1 MDRVNI
7 FEAVWNRITG
17 YIVPGVLGVL
27 MVYGVGTSVLSQQPT
42 GSEPEG
48 GAPSYDAL
56 SGAAVS
62 NPYSPE
68 LKDIFFD
75 TNSHLI
81 REDAKPVLDENAEI
95 LKNEPGTFVVIE
107 AFCDSRESSASSL
120 GVKRAD
126 SVKDYMVDHGV
137 GPERI
142 ITASKCNIYDMQ
154 LVRSVDAERLDSR
167 VRFIALDQIKGDES
181 YAVNR

>member
-27 MVYGVGTSVLSQQPT
+27 MVYGVGTSLLSQQSI

-48 GAPSYDAL
+48 DEPSYDAL
-56 SGAAVS
+56 SGAAAS

-68 LKDIFFD
+68 LKDIFID
-75 TNSHLI
+75 TKSHLI
-81 REDAKPVLDENAEI
+81 REDAKPVLDENAEA

-107 AFCDSRESSASSL
+107 ALCDSRESSASSL
-120 GVKRAD
+120 GVKRAEG
-126 SVKDYMVDHGV
+126 VKDYIVNQGV

-142 ITASKCNIYDMQ
+142 ITANKCNIYDMK
-154 LVRSVDAERLDSR
+154 LASHVEAERLDSR
-167 VRFIALDQIKGDES
+167 VRFIALDQINGDES
-181 YAVNR
+181 YALNK

>member
-1 MDRVNI
+1 MDRVNTL
-7 FEAVWNRITG
+7 EAIWNKITR
-17 YIVPGVLGVL
+17 YIVPGTLGVL
-27 MVYGVGTSVLSQQPT
+27 MVYGAGTSVLSRQSS
-42 GSEPEG
+42 GSELKVE
-48 GAPSYDAL
+48 APSYDAL

-81 REDAKPVLDENAEI
+81 REDAKPVLDENAEV

-107 AFCDSRESSASSL
+107 AFCDSREAPASSL
-120 GVKRAD
+120 GVKRAE

-142 ITASKCNIYDMQ
+142 ITANKCNIYDMQ
-154 LVRSVDAERLDSR
+154 LVRSVDTERLDSR
-167 VRFIALDQIKGDES
+167 VRFIALDQISGDES
-181 YAVNR
+181 YALNK

>member
-1 MDRVNI
+1 MDRVNTLETI
-7 FEAVWNRITG
+7 WNRITR
-17 YIVPGVLGVL
+17 YIIPGTLGVL
-27 MVYGVGTSVLSQQPT
+27 MVYGVGTSVLSQQSI

-48 GAPSYDAL
+48 EAPSYDAL

-75 TNSHLI
+75 TNSHFI
-81 REDAKPVLDENAEI
+81 REDAKPVLDENAEA
-95 LKNEPGTFVVIE
+95 LKNEPRTFVVIE
-107 AFCDSRESSASSL
+107 AFCDSREASASSL
-120 GVKRAD
+120 GVKRAE
-126 SVKDYMVDHGV
+126 SVKDYIVSQGV

-142 ITASKCNIYDMQ
+142 ITANKCNIYDMK
-154 LVRSVDAERLDSR
+154 LASHVEAERLDSR

-181 YAVNR
+181 YALSR

>member
-1 MDRVNI
+1 MERVNTLEGI
-7 FEAVWNRITG
+7 WNKITR
-17 YIVPGVLGVL
+17 YIVPGTLGVL
-27 MVYGVGTSVLSQQPT
+27 MVYGAGTSVLSRQSS
-42 GSEPEG
+42 GSEPAGEP
-48 GAPSYDAL
+48 PSYDTL

-81 REDAKPVLDENAEI
+81 REDAKPVLDENAEA

-107 AFCDSRESSASSL
+107 AFCDSREASASSL
-120 GVKRAD
+120 GVKRAE

-137 GPERI
+137 RPERI
-142 ITASKCNIYDMQ
+142 ITANKCNIYDMQ
-154 LVRSVDAERLDSR
+154 LASHVETERLDSR
-167 VRFIALDQIKGDES
+167 VRFVALDQIKGHES
-181 YAVNR
+181 YALNR

>member
-1 MDRVNI
+1 MDRVNTL
-7 FEAVWNRITG
+7 EAIWNRITR
-17 YIVPGVLGVL
+17 YIVPGTLGVL
-27 MVYGVGTSVLSQQPT
+27 MVYGVGTSVLSQQSS

-48 GAPSYDAL
+48 EAPSYDAL

-81 REDAKPVLDENAEI
+81 RDDAKPVLDENAEA

-107 AFCDSRESSASSL
+107 AFCDSREASASSL
-120 GVKRAD
+120 GVKRAEG
-126 SVKDYMVDHGV
+126 VKDYIVSQGV

-142 ITASKCNIYDMQ
+142 ITANKCNIYDMQ
-154 LVRSVDAERLDSR
+154 LASHVEAERLDSR
-167 VRFIALDQIKGDES
+167 VRFIALDRIKGHES
-181 YAVNR
+181 FALNR